1 MEAMDNIENKDNV
14 VSVLEYNTHREKL
27 TLPEYG
33 RLVQKMVEQVKSI
46 QDREKRSQQARAV
59 VRTME
64 LLNPSIHQQENWER
78 TLWDN
83 LFVMADYDLDIDSPY
98 PKPQKS
104 DIHETPQTVPVE
116 KKPLKAMHYGRNI
129 LNVIDLVSGL
139 EDGELK
145 TQMIHDLAVYMRTQY
160 LIWNKDSVSDAT
172 IFQDIEKLSEGRLVV
187 PEGMV
192 LTELSKKASFNRPGL
207 NPSQKNNNNNKG
219 RNKGNRGNN
228 QRKGGRR

>member
-160 LIWNKDSVSDAT
+160 LIWNKDSVSDET
-172 IFQDIEKLSEGRLVV
+172 IFADIEKLSEGRVKV
-187 PEGMV
+187 PEGM
-192 LTELSKKASFNRPGL
+192 TLSKIDSAANYARPGIGTPGGAAR
-207 NPSQKNNNNNKG
+207 NKQFKKKANFRNNK
-219 RNKGNRGNN
+219 
-228 QRKGGRR
+228 RR